1 MPFHRA
7 ALAALL
13 AMAPATVAARPVSWP
28 GGWTLI
34 EAWNPDYGSPLVHYT
49 PARTH
54 SVGLR
59 LFHDRATDW
68 TFTGPQFTWLAR
80 RWNAPGAQAN
90 LYFAGAPGAG
100 IDGSGAQPGG
110 LAEVQTD
117 WENRRF
123 LVMGSARVAG
133 ALDQQASNMQ
143 MVRAGFAPFVADN
156 GGVHLW
162 LFGEVRRDSM
172 AADRIQPAFVA
183 RLFRG
188 RAMVEAGVTGA
199 GGFILNSQFRF

>member
-1 MPFHRA
+1 MQVRLA

-13 AMAPATVAARPVSWP
+13 AMAPAAVAARPVSWP

-34 EAWNPDYGSPLVHYT
+34 EAWNPDYGSLLVHYT

-68 TFTGPQFTWLAR
+68 TFAGPQLTWLAK

-90 LYFAGAPGAG
+90 LYFAGALGAG
-100 IDGSGAQPGG
+100 MDGGGAQPGG
-110 LAEVQTD
+110 IAEVQAD

-133 ALDQQASNMQ
+133 ALDQQVANMQ
-143 MVRAGFAPFVADN
+143 MVRAGFAPFVADY

-172 AADRIQPAFVA
+172 ASDRIQPAFVA

-188 RAMVEAGVTGA
+188 RAMIEAGVTGA

>member
-1 MPFHRA
+1 MHIHPA

-13 AMAPATVAARPVSWP
+13 AMAAPAAEARPVSWP
-28 GGWTLI
+28 GGWTVI
-34 EAWNPDYGSPLVHYT
+34 QAWNPDDGSLIVHYT
-49 PARTH
+49 PDRHH
-54 SVGLR
+54 SVGAR
-59 LFHDRATDW
+59 LFHDRASDW
-68 TFTGPQFTWLAR
+68 TFAGGQLTWLAR

-90 LYFAGAPGAG
+90 VYLAGALGAG
-100 IDGSGAQPGG
+100 MDGASTQPAGI
-110 LAEVQTD
+110 AEFQAD

-123 LVMGSARVAG
+123 LVMTAARVAG
-133 ALDQQASNMQ
+133 GLDQQASNMQ
-143 MVRAGFAPFVADN
+143 MLRAGLAPFVADY

-183 RLFRG
+183 RVFRG
-188 RAMVEAGVTGA
+188 RAMIEAGVTGA

>member
-1 MPFHRA
+1 
-7 ALAALL
+7 
-13 AMAPATVAARPVSWP
+13 MAPAAVAARPVSWP

-34 EAWNPDYGSPLVHYT
+34 EAWNPDYGSLLVHYT

-54 SVGLR
+54 SVGMR
-59 LFHDRATDW
+59 LFHDRASDW
-68 TFTGPQFTWLAR
+68 TFAGPQVTWLAR

-90 LYFAGAPGAG
+90 LYVAGALGAG
-100 IDGSGAQPGG
+100 IEPDGAAGPGG
-110 LAEVQTD
+110 IAEVQAD

-133 ALDQQASNMQ
+133 ALDQQVANMQ
-143 MVRAGFAPFVADN
+143 MVRAGFAPFVADY

-172 AADRIQPAFVA
+172 ASQRVQPAFVA

-188 RAMVEAGVTGA
+188 RAMIEAGVTGA